1 MDPAVIPSLCEES
14 RQMIPGWGCA
24 LPEVAPIEK
33 GGSDRRYYRLTG
45 VGREGGPET
54 AILMVYTANRPDNLS
69 FFAATE
75 VLAGAGLRMPRIYA
89 HDGERRC
96 AWLEDLGRDDL
107 WEWRERDGERGALYR
122 STLRQA
128 AKIHAIEP
136 EALRGGLVG
145 GELQPPFDEGLYQWE
160 QDYFFREFASRFS
173 VLTAEELEEVRLGEG
188 LADVRR
194 TLAALPRRMVHRDFQ
209 SQNVI
214 VRDGQAWLIDYQ
226 GLRPGR
232 PEYDLASLL
241 YDPYVRLPDGE
252 RRELL
257 AYYAGLHGAGEAFGS
272 DAGVFARCACQR
284 LMQALGAYGKL
295 GVGDGKKAFLEHI
308 PNAVAN
314 LRSVLAES
322 GLLPELV
329 RVLEL
334 RPGAVEAAGGP
345 RVGA

>member
-1 MDPAVIPSLCEES
+1 
-14 RQMIPGWGCA
+14 
-24 LPEVAPIEK
+24 
-33 GGSDRRYYRLTG
+33 
-45 VGREGGPET
+45 
-54 AILMVYTANRPDNLS
+54 
-69 FFAATE
+69 
-75 VLAGAGLRMPRIYA
+75 
-89 HDGERRC
+89 
-96 AWLEDLGRDDL
+96 L
-107 WEWRERDGERGALYR
+107 WEWREREEERGALYR

-136 EALRGGLVG
+136 VALRGLVG
-145 GELQPPFDEGLYQWE
+145 GELQPPFDEGLYLWE
-160 QDYFFREFASRFS
+160 QGYFFREFASRFS

-188 LADVRR
+188 LAEVRR

-241 YDPYVRLPDGE
+241 YDPYVRLPEGE

-284 LMQALGAYGKL
+284 LMQALGAYGFL
-295 GVGDGKKAFLEHI
+295 GLVKGKTPFLRHI
-308 PNAVAN
+308 PVASE
-314 LRSVLAES
+314 RLAALCES
-322 GLLPELV
+322 DPLWQPLSAPV
-329 RVLEL
+329 R
-334 RPGAVEAAGGP
+334 AAA
-345 RVGA
+345 RKFKA

>member
-1 MDPAVIPSLCEES
+1 
-14 RQMIPGWGCA
+14 
-24 LPEVAPIEK
+24 
-33 GGSDRRYYRLTG
+33 
-45 VGREGGPET
+45 
-54 AILMVYTANRPDNLS
+54 
-69 FFAATE
+69 
-75 VLAGAGLRMPRIYA
+75 
-89 HDGERRC
+89 
-96 AWLEDLGRDDL
+96 
-107 WEWRERDGERGALYR
+107 
-122 STLRQA
+122 
-128 AKIHAIEP
+128 
-136 EALRGGLVG
+136 
-145 GELQPPFDEGLYQWE
+145 
-160 QDYFFREFASRFS
+160 
-173 VLTAEELEEVRLGEG
+173 
-188 LADVRR
+188 
-194 TLAALPRRMVHRDFQ
+194 MVHRDFQ

-284 LMQALGAYGKL
+284 LLQALGAYGKL